1 MENAGYRKHLLIL
14 VILSFLLIIG
24 KLVQLQIVSGKR
36 YFRLAEAN
44 RIRKIY
50 TPAPRG
56 RIFSKDSVILADS
69 RPSFAIS
76 VIPLEADSQ
85 TLINISNFA
94 QIDYPE
100 IKQWFD
106 NIAYLRTPIKVKR
119 NIDMPTVLKV
129 EENSKSL
136 PGVSI
141 EVEPIRTYPNGIASA
156 HILGYL
162 SGITPDEVKEDTF
175 YRPWHFIGRSG
186 IEAEYEKFLRGREG
200 IRYTEIDASGR
211 EVGPI
216 PEKREIYPEAGNDVY
231 LTIDAQI
238 QTLAHELVSKYKKAA
253 VVGLDLHDG
262 GIICLVSQPSFD
274 PEKISQGIESNEW
287 ENLIKDKASPL
298 LNRATFCSYPP
309 GSTFKPFVALAGLES
324 NTIDQW
330 SRFEPCLGSFTYGN
344 RTFKCWSKHGS
355 LSLHDAIV
363 YSCNVY
369 FYQLGLKIGLNKL
382 SSYLQRWGIDQKTG
396 VDLLPEKKGNM
407 PTQQWLDEKYGK
419 NKWTKGILPNLGI
432 GQGEILATPLQL
444 AVMYAAI
451 AKDGEYYT
459 PHLLHQIKNGNQ
471 IIKTY
476 APEKKT
482 IQISPE
488 NIKII
493 KDALV
498 DVVKF
503 GTGGAAQVSGVTVA
517 GKTGTAQNPPNPD
530 HAWFAGYAPAE
541 NPEIVFCVIVE
552 NAGKGSS
559 IAAPI
564 VGELMSKYFELK
576 TTRSNSE

>member
-1 MENAGYRKHLLIL
+1 MENAGYRKQLLIL
-14 VILSFLLIIG
+14 TILFFLLIIG
-24 KLVQLQIVSGKR
+24 KLVQLQIISGKR

-56 RIFSKDSVILADS
+56 RIFSQDSIILADS

-94 QIDYPE
+94 QIDYPG

-162 SGITPDEVKEDTF
+162 SGITPDEVKKDTF

-186 IEAEYEKFLRGREG
+186 IEAEYEKFLRGKEG

-211 EVGPI
+211 EIGSI
-216 PEKREIYPEAGNDVY
+216 PEKREIFPEAGNDVY

-238 QTLAHELVSKYKKAA
+238 QTLAYELVSKYKKAA
-253 VVGLDLHDG
+253 VVGLDLQNG

-274 PEKISQGIESNEW
+274 PEKISQGIEINEW
-287 ENLIKDKASPL
+287 GNLIKDKTSPL

-309 GSTFKPFVALAGLES
+309 GSTFKPLIALAGLES

-330 SRFEPCLGSFTYGN
+330 SRFSPCLGSFTYGN
-344 RTFKCWSKHGS
+344 RTFKCWSKHYS
-355 LSLHDAIV
+355 LSLHDALV

-382 SSYLQRWGIDQKTG
+382 SSYLQRWEIDQKTG
-396 VDLLPEKKGNM
+396 VDLLPEKKGNV

-419 NKWTKGILPNLGI
+419 NKWTRGILPNLGI
-432 GQGEILATPLQL
+432 GQGEILVTPLQL

-459 PHLLHQIKNGNQ
+459 PHLLRQIKNGNQ
-471 IIKTY
+471 IIKIYT
-476 APEKKT
+476 PEKK
-482 IQISPE
+482 IIHISPE
-488 NIKII
+488 NINII
-493 KDALV
+493 KDALI
-498 DVVKF
+498 DVVKY
-503 GTGGAAQVSGVTVA
+503 GTGGSAQVFGVSVA

-530 HAWFAGYAPAE
+530 HAWFAGYAPAD
-541 NPEIVFCVIVE
+541 NPEVVFCVIVE

-559 IAAPI
+559 VAAPI

-576 TTRSNSE
+576 TTHSNSE